1 MGTIQNPDLRASAA
15 RIACLPHFISTD
27 ETTSHSTKLPNNGSQ
42 VAGYGALRRKFSYGQ
57 PEGYPALKLRFLA
70 YLSSICGAAKFSS
83 RLAFERTLNF

>member
-42 VAGYGALRRKFSYGQ
+42 VAGYGALRRKF
-57 PEGYPALKLRFLA
+57 LA
-70 YLSSICGAAKFSS
+70 YISSICGAAKFSS